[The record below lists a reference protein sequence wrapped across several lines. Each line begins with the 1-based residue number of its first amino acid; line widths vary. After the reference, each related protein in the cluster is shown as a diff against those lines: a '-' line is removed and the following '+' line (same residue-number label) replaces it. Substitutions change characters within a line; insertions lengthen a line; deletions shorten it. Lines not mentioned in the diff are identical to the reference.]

1 MSRLRTKLRQFGLII
16 AIFFVA
22 QSCVTQRRCA
32 EKFPLQDSIT
42 FRDTIYYV
50 SLETDTIHNVSYITD
65 TVYASTGTA
74 GGSAWVKN
82 DTIYLNV
89 WQKDTIIEY
98 RDSVKTVYSQQI
110 VNVPC
115 KKTPVLNK
123 IIVIVVLLFG
133 IVLVFRFR

>member
-1 MSRLRTKLRQFGLII
+1 MRTKLWQFGLII

-22 QSCVTQRRCA
+22 QSCVTQRRCT

-98 RDSVKTVYSQQI
+98 RDSVMTVYQQQ
-110 VNVPC
+110 VVELPC

-133 IVLVFRFR
+133 IVLVFKFR

>member
-1 MSRLRTKLRQFGLII
+1 MRNIWLILT
-16 AIFFVA
+16 AIILL
-22 QSCVTQRRCA
+22 SGCVTQRRCA
-32 EKFPLQDSIT
+32 QKFPLQDSIVYA
-42 FRDTIYYV
+42 DTVYYV
-50 SLETDTIHNVSYITD
+50 TLLTDTIREVSHITD

-74 GGSAWVKN
+74 GGSAWVLG

-115 KKTPVLNK
+115 KKTPVLNR
-123 IIVIVVLLFG
+123 IIVIGVLLFG
-133 IVLVFRFR
+133 LVLVLKFR